1 MSANYQKIQQEKK
14 RGRAEETRLTS
25 ESSHPEKIRSSEPTG
40 EVSGFEVR
48 SDLNLKICGDGSV
61 EGSTV
66 DAERDESKGG
76 RRGKGRRK
84 GKEEFGQL
92 ELSFLWA
99 LLPVG
104 DLQILPGSYTA
115 LPSSWYSQRQRLST
129 SPANLRSEKSERMN
143 FLQSFLAAPPRSCP
157 SSLAPSNPIPR
168 RVGRPTHLVQRPK
181 QSKAISLNSL

>member
-1 MSANYQKIQQEKK
+1 VSANYQKIQQEKK

-76 RRGKGRRK
+76 QEREGEEREGGVRSARAFLPLGALACRRSTDSPWFLHHSCLRRGTPNVRDFRLLLLIFARRRAR
-84 GKEEFGQL
+84 G
-92 ELSFLWA
+92 
-99 LLPVG
+99 
-104 DLQILPGSYTA
+104 
-115 LPSSWYSQRQRLST
+115 
-129 SPANLRSEKSERMN
+129 
-143 FLQSFLAAPPRSCP
+143 
-157 SSLAPSNPIPR
+157 
-168 RVGRPTHLVQRPK
+168 
-181 QSKAISLNSL
+181 